1 MESIFKRRPF
11 KVRNADEYDL
21 DSVLNLFVSPIDGL
35 TNPFDYENTIIKG
48 RMGSGKTMYLRA
60 NHAYYLYG
68 LVPSL
73 TESSSELIL
82 PVLIRL
88 SDFQQIREPALVY
101 RAVITKIIEE
111 LTSIYLHLQ
120 DAKKLAALHSGMK
133 VFSED
138 MLSAEKMS
146 ITIRQL
152 LKLDSDEYIERVTNE
167 LGLKGGIR
175 HKFLEIS
182 KEWKETN
189 FTEIKKKANPGIKDI
204 EECYKNL
211 LKDQEGKILLLIDE
225 AGSLDKSFF
234 QSDSGPA
241 FFEILMNQF
250 RTASF
255 IRTKI
260 AVYPNTYSDML
271 TETRYGD
278 VVRLEETVNN
288 DVGYKRYRTRVTHL
302 IQNYLNP
309 KSYNDI
315 NIDPADLFELSVS
328 SIYGDCLEQLMYASN
343 GNMRRLIHLLD
354 MVMNTA
360 YSENSRDTKV
370 NIEHTF
376 ETLKVHAENTESLF
390 SQQEKDFLVNIV
402 SACKTRGSF
411 KFTFPHMSP
420 VLYKYTSKSQEYNI
434 VNIDELGSGRKGT
447 VYSFDYSYS
456 VLKDIPTHHIDDTEK
471 IFRDRSVSGGKWI
484 NRVAQINQQII
495 DQAVLPG
502 KIEGCFDYIQSER
515 RIGFIKSDNGEE
527 YYFSDGQIIESDRGK
542 PIMIG
547 KRVRFFPSNLADSK
561 FATSIEVI

>member
-1 MESIFKRRPF
+1 VEEIFKRRPF

-21 DSVLNLFVSPIDGL
+21 DNVLNLFVSPIDGL

-73 TESSSELIL
+73 IENNAELVL

-88 SDFQQIREPALVY
+88 SDFQQMKDPTLVY

-120 DAKKLAALHSGMK
+120 DARKLAALHSGMK
-133 VFSED
+133 LFSED
-138 MLSAEKMS
+138 MLSSEKLAIS
-146 ITIRQL
+146 IRQL
-152 LKLDSDEYIERVTNE
+152 SKLDSEEYIVRVTNE
-167 LGLKGGIR
+167 LGLKGGIK
-175 HKFLEIS
+175 HKFIEAS

-189 FTEIKKKANPGIKDI
+189 FSEIKKKSNPGIKDI

-211 LKDQEGKILLLIDE
+211 LEDQEGKILLLIDE
-225 AGSLDKSFF
+225 AGSLDKTFF
-234 QSDSGPA
+234 QSDSGPP

-278 VVRLEETVNN
+278 VVRLEETVTNE
-288 DVGYKRYRTRVTHL
+288 VGYKRYRSRVTHL

-309 KSYNDI
+309 KTYTTAKYN
-315 NIDPADLFELSVS
+315 PKDLFELNECG
-328 SIYGDCLEQLMYASN
+328 IYGDCLEQLMYASN

-354 MVMNTA
+354 MAMNAA
-360 YSENSRDTKV
+360 YCENAMATK
-370 NIEHTF
+370 IHIDHTF
-376 ETLKVHAENTESLF
+376 EALKLHAENTESLF
-390 SQQEKDFLVNIV
+390 SEQEKDFLANVI

-420 VLYKYTSKSQEYNI
+420 ILYKYTSKSQEYNI
-434 VNIDELGSGRKGT
+434 VNIEELGCGRKGT
-447 VYSFDYSYS
+447 IYSFDYSYC
-456 VLKDIPTHHIDDTEK
+456 VLKDIPTHYVKDTER
-471 IFRDRSVSGGKWI
+471 ILRERSLEGGRWI
-484 NRVAQINQQII
+484 NRAASINQQII
-495 DQAVLPG
+495 DHAVLPG
-502 KIEGCFDYIQSER
+502 KIYGEVDYLNLEKG
-515 RIGFIKSDNGEE
+515 IGFIKSDNGEE
-527 YYFSDGQIIESDRGK
+527 YFLNTVQIIETDRGK
-542 PIMIG
+542 PVMTG
-547 KRVRFFPSNLADSK
+547 KRIRFFPSNIGESK
-561 FATSIEVI
+561 FATSIEIL

>member
-21 DSVLNLFVSPIDGL
+21 DNVLNLFVSPIDGL

-73 TESSSELIL
+73 AESSSELIL

-88 SDFQQIREPALVY
+88 SDFQQIREPSLVY

-120 DAKKLAALHSGMK
+120 DAKKLAALHSGMR

-138 MLSAEKMS
+138 MLSTEKMS

-167 LGLKGGIR
+167 LGLKGGIK

-189 FTEIKKKANPGIKDI
+189 FTEIKKKSNPGIKDI

-260 AVYPNTYSDML
+260 AVYPNSYSDML

-278 VVRLEETVNN
+278 VVRLEETINN
-288 DVGYKRYRTRVTHL
+288 DLGYKRFRSRVIHL
-302 IQNYLNP
+302 IHNYLNP
-309 KSYNDI
+309 KSYDNINCEPTDI
-315 NIDPADLFELSVS
+315 FVLSES
-328 SIYGDCLEQLMYASN
+328 NIYGDCLEQLMYASN

-354 MVMNTA
+354 LVMNTA
-360 YSENSRDTKV
+360 YSENSIDTKV
-370 NIEHTF
+370 NIEHAF

-390 SQQEKDFLVNIV
+390 SEQEKDFLVNIV

-420 VLYKYTSKSQEYNI
+420 ILYKYTSKSQEYNI

-447 VYSFDYSYS
+447 VYSFDYSYC
-456 VLKDIPTHHIDDTEK
+456 VLKDIPTHYIDDTEK
-471 IFRDRSVSGGKWI
+471 IFRERSLHGGRWI

-502 KIEGCFDYIQSER
+502 KIDGCFDYIQPEK
-515 RIGFIKSDNGEE
+515 RIGFIKSDSSEE
-527 YYFSDGQIIESDRGK
+527 YYFNDGQIIDSDRGK
-542 PIMIG
+542 PIMVG
-547 KRVRFFPSNLADSK
+547 RRVRFFPSNMGDSK

>member
-1 MESIFKRRPF
+1 MDDIFKRRPF

-21 DSVLNLFVSPIDGL
+21 DNVLNLFVSPIDGL

-68 LVPSL
+68 LVPNL
-73 TESSSELIL
+73 TAENTELIL

-88 SDFQQIREPALVY
+88 SDFQQIREPSLVY

-111 LTSIYLHLQ
+111 LTSIYIHLQ
-120 DAKKLAALHSGMK
+120 DAKKLAALHCGMK
-133 VFSED
+133 LFSAD
-138 MLSAEKMS
+138 MLSTEKLS
-146 ITIRQL
+146 VTIRQL
-152 LKLDSDEYIERVTNE
+152 LKLDGDEYIERVTNE
-167 LGLKGGIR
+167 LGLKGGIK
-175 HKFLEIS
+175 HKFIEIS

-189 FTEIKKKANPGIKDI
+189 FIEIKKKANPGIKDI

-234 QSDSGPA
+234 QSDTGLP

-250 RTASF
+250 RTSSF

-278 VVRLEETVNN
+278 VVRLEENVNN
-288 DVGYKRYRTRVTHL
+288 DVGYKRFHSRVMHL
-302 IQNYLNP
+302 IHNYLNP
-309 KSYNDI
+309 KTHNETKYEPNDI
-315 NIDPADLFELSVS
+315 FEVTENG
-328 SIYGDCLEQLMYASN
+328 IYGDCLEQLMYASN

-360 YSENSRDTKV
+360 YTENGKAVKIS
-370 NIEHTF
+370 IEHAF
-376 ETLKVHAENTESLF
+376 DTLKQHADNTESLF
-390 SQQEKDFLVNIV
+390 SEQEKDFLGNVV
-402 SACKTRGSF
+402 SACKARGSF

-420 VLYKYTSKSQEYNI
+420 ILYKYTSKSQEYNI

-447 VYSFDYSYS
+447 VYSFDYSYC
-456 VLKDIPTHHIDDTEK
+456 VFKDIPTHYIEDTEK
-471 IFRDRSVSGGKWI
+471 IHRDRTLNGGRWI

-495 DQAVLPG
+495 DQAILPG
-502 KIEGCFDYIQSER
+502 KIDGYFDYIQTDKR
-515 RIGFIKSDNGEE
+515 VGFIKCDSSEE
-527 YYFSDGQIIESDRGK
+527 YYFNDGQIIESDRNK

-547 KRVRFFPSNLADSK
+547 KRVRFFPSNVGDTK
-561 FATSIEVI
+561 FATSIEVL